1 MGEETQEL
9 AQELASRTTTLTVV
23 ETLCLSIINVTAFV
37 GNVLVCLAVYH
48 NSRLRTIPNM
58 FVVALAMNDMLMSSF
73 CMPFS
78 VATLALGEWR
88 FGKPFCGAHGF
99 GVFTLAQISLH
110 TMVLI
115 SVSRYFCVVRR
126 NQFATLFSKRR
137 TLLYITVL
145 WCFDLTNSLPPFFFK
160 VGFEFQPGKAMC
172 LYTFEAVIGY
182 TAYMYIL
189 CFFTPLLLLVVCY
202 AKVFREVSRTNKVFS
217 QENNIQNLR
226 VNVEEAKVTKTLVT
240 VMVGFSLCWLPVSI
254 IDFIDTA
261 RGKPTLPRQLYLL
274 YGSSLYL
281 SSGINPFIYGALN
294 STFKREYYRYVNRIF
309 CFKTGSETSI
319 APMNSEIKISELT
332 RGTQEQSVEMVPID
346 QQACSEKGKC
356 YVITY

>member
-1 MGEETQEL
+1 
-9 AQELASRTTTLTVV
+9 
-23 ETLCLSIINVTAFV
+23 
-37 GNVLVCLAVYH
+37 
-48 NSRLRTIPNM
+48 
-58 FVVALAMNDMLMSSF
+58 
-73 CMPFS
+73 
-78 VATLALGEWR
+78 
-88 FGKPFCGAHGF
+88 
-99 GVFTLAQISLH
+99 
-110 TMVLI
+110 
-115 SVSRYFCVVRR
+115 
-126 NQFATLFSKRR
+126 
-137 TLLYITVL
+137 
-145 WCFDLTNSLPPFFFK
+145 
-160 VGFEFQPGKAMC
+160 
-172 LYTFEAVIGY
+172 
-182 TAYMYIL
+182 MYIL

-202 AKVFREVSRTNKVFS
+202 GKVFREVSRTNKVFS
-217 QENNIQNLR
+217 QGHNIQNLR
-226 VNVEEAKVTKTLVT
+226 ANVEEAKVTKTLVA

-332 RGTQEQSVEMVPID
+332 RGAREQSVEMVPID